1 MINLDTYQS
10 NAGEVP
16 IMRKWF
22 VRALVVSLLLHA
34 GLLVFFRS
42 KKLERFTPYT
52 ERLVP
57 RAFNLGHA
65 EIDSKLLNDEEEK
78 PVAQK
83 VREPEA
89 KPIQPLPDE
98 KESFEKMLTETRIT
112 PSAPDEIKPIVSEK
126 PKVEATSLQAMAKAK
141 DDARQSLENELDA
154 VRDQLI
160 KDKPKVSSQSLLNL
174 SNAAKQNA
182 NDGAGGSNA
191 ARTFSN
197 LDSLLSGG
205 SLKGPVAPLNLPGG
219 ALFGFDKADIL
230 PQAEEMLHKL
240 AKLIEKNP
248 RAIFTVEG
256 YADSIGEA
264 TPEGHVHNLDLSQ
277 RRADAVKEYLIAR
290 MHIDPSRIES
300 RGYGSTK
307 FLTPPSGDADRE
319 AQNRRVEI
327 VIRTQH

>member
-1 MINLDTYQS
+1 MINLDTYRS

-42 KKLERFTPYT
+42 TKLERFTPYT

-65 EIDSKLLNDEEEK
+65 EIDAKLLNDEEEK
-78 PVAQK
+78 PAAQK
-83 VREPEA
+83 VKEPEA

-98 KESFEKMLTETRIT
+98 RESFEKMLTETRIT
-112 PSAPDEIKPIVSEK
+112 PSAPDEIRPIVSEK
-126 PKVEATSLQAMAKAK
+126 PMVEATSLQTMAKAK
-141 DDARQSLENELDA
+141 DDARQSLEHELDA
-154 VRDQLI
+154 VRNQLI
-160 KDKPKVSSQSLLNL
+160 KDKPKVSSESLLNL
-174 SNAAKQNA
+174 SKNA
-182 NDGAGGSNA
+182 NNGAGGSNA

-197 LDSLLSGG
+197 LDSLLAGG
-205 SLKGPVAPLNLPGG
+205 SLKGPVSPLNLPGG

-230 PQAEEMLHKL
+230 PQAEEMLRKL
-240 AKLIEKNP
+240 AKLIERNP

-264 TPEGHVHNLDLSQ
+264 TPEGHAHNLDLSQ

-290 MHIDPSRIES
+290 MHINPSRIES

-307 FLTPPSGDADRE
+307 FLTPPSGEADRE

-327 VIRTQH
+327 VIRTPQ